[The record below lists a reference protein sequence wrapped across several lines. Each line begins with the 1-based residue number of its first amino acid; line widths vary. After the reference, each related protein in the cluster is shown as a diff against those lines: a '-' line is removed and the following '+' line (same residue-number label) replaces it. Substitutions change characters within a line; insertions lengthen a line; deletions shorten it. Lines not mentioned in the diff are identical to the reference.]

1 MPALDAFRL
10 FAHNS
15 TFRVVVVT
23 VVLAAVH
30 SPVPLCARLILQT
43 EAMLEVWLCASSREL
58 PRSETYSP

>member
-15 TFRVVVVT
+15 TFRHVVVT

-30 SPVPLCARLILQT
+30 SPVPLSDVAR
-43 EAMLEVWLCASSREL
+43 
-58 PRSETYSP
+58 PD